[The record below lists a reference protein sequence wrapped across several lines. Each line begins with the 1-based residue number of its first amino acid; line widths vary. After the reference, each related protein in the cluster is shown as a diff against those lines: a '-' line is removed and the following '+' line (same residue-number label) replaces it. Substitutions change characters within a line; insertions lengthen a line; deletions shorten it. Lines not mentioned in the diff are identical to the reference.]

1 MKKRRQ
7 SRETTAIA
15 VWVITLILVILLA
28 NTFVQTFK
36 KPALTGRVFDLAKCG
51 NYVIDTDI
59 GEACSV
65 CGNDQVDDE
74 EECDGVFDLACPG
87 LCQSNCKCPPAKS
100 RALTNPSRFTF
111 YYDKIS
117 PGETAEL
124 KIPYQKYNLQK
135 IVIKS
140 KETITDVKF
149 TVDANISL
157 PGELLPAGMFVLA
170 YSKIEFGNSSQKDS
184 ITRADFDFKVQ
195 KTWLNKTRL
204 DATRVRLNRY
214 YNGWQAIP
222 TTNLSEDLDY
232 IYYTAR
238 SPGLSVFAKTNSY
251 LRKWHNRR
259 KRNVRN
265 LLCRFWLYELKRG
278 LH

>member
-1 MKKRRQ
+1 M
-7 SRETTAIA
+7 
-15 VWVITLILVILLA
+15 
-28 NTFVQTFK
+28 
-36 KPALTGRVFDLAKCG
+36 
-51 NYVIDTDI
+51 
-59 GEACSV
+59 
-65 CGNDQVDDE
+65 
-74 EECDGVFDLACPG
+74 
-87 LCQSNCKCPPAKS
+87 
-100 RALTNPSRFTF
+100 
-111 YYDKIS
+111 
-117 PGETAEL
+117 
-124 KIPYQKYNLQK
+124 QK

-214 YNGWQAIP
+214 YNSWQAIP

-238 SPGLSVFAKTNSY
+238 SPGLSVFAISAEPLPPPPQKPIPICGNGIIEENETSETCCADSGCTSSKEDCIKNKCEVVILCGNNACDSDEDYKSCPQDCIQRVFFLPQFIGLFIALITLSALSIIYLITQKT
-251 LRKWHNRR
+251 
-259 KRNVRN
+259 KRQQNTKN
-265 LLCRFWLYELKRG
+265 I
-278 LH
+278 